1 MSRAVRVVLDT
12 NVVLSAL
19 VSGVHDVLPV
29 AAEFERTCLCP
40 IMGLDGFCTNHC
52 VQGERR

>member
-19 VSGVHDVLPV
+19 VSGVRDVLAV
-29 AAEFERTCLCP
+29 AAEFERTGLCP
-40 IMGLDGFCTNHC
+40 IMALDDFCTTHC
-52 VQGERR
+52 VQGQRR